1 MLAQVEIVE
10 LGPYWSFEDVTH
22 FGRFGHSPRGRQA
35 SRNDKRESE
44 DFAPPIEPADG
55 EPTTELP
62 PGAESQRVKMPIRAP
77 GAPGKP
83 NSKRNPSTRKPN

>member
-1 MLAQVEIVE
+1 MLAHAETGMVE

-22 FGRFGHSPRGRQA
+22 LGRFTEGPRNIRGGG
-35 SRNDKRESE
+35 SDEE
-44 DFAPPIEPADG
+44 FAPLIEPADG

-77 GAPGKP
+77 GKP
-83 NSKRNPSTRKPN
+83 NSGKRNPSTRKPK